1 MPGRLDSAQLQ
12 AAIPGAPATSQ
23 GTVVGEH
30 HAGAVP
36 PLQQEWGWGESE
48 ASGYRPWGC
57 LKHGLG
63 LLCAIVGG
71 TDRWTSAP
79 HCLRDW
85 VRDCRVEGGIGLTHG
100 VMKLAEVG
108 GVQVTVPR
116 PHLFRSHL
124 ADETKNNLASYE

>member
-71 TDRWTSAP
+71 TDGPACHTALETGSGIAG
-79 HCLRDW
+79 LR
-85 VRDCRVEGGIGLTHG
+85 
-100 VMKLAEVG
+100 VG
-108 GVQVTVPR
+108 
-116 PHLFRSHL
+116 
-124 ADETKNNLASYE
+124 